1 MKTLTALF
9 AFSALATVAGMA
21 QARDLAPAEI
31 LQLHDAGSILAFD
44 RLDALALA
52 QYRGGKI
59 EESELEEEYGRYVY
73 QVEVRDPQGLKW
85 DLELDAGSG
94 EVLKNRQ
101 DD

>member
-44 RLDALALA
+44 RLDALA
-52 QYRGGKI
+52 QYPGGKI

-73 QVEVRDPQGLKW
+73 QVEVRDPQGVKW

-94 EVLKNRQ
+94 EILKNRQ